1 MRRRLHSMPSLKAQ
15 SHRLLNQ
22 SLQLN
27 LLYLPCQTSMSWQKL
42 TNDSGKVRQ
51 GHLLKNLQMP
61 NR

>member
-1 MRRRLHSMPSLKAQ
+1 MPSLKAQ
-15 SHRLLNQ
+15 SHRLLSQ